1 MSYRR
6 RDTRPRLALWM
17 LVALGDIVLLLVSAG
32 LSALVALLGVVA
44 VTVAGVAAWR
54 LSRRRDDPRRGRRAR
69 AVAAAAPSRQPTD
82 RAADRP
88 PTRRRQPDQL
98 STGRS

>member
-6 RDTRPRLALWM
+6 KDTRPRLALWM

-32 LSALVALLGVVA
+32 ISALVALLGVVA

-54 LSRRRDDPRRGRRAR
+54 LTRRSTLAGEGTVPVPVGARRRA
-69 AVAAAAPSRQPTD
+69 
-82 RAADRP
+82 
-88 PTRRRQPDQL
+88 
-98 STGRS
+98 

>member
-6 RDTRPRLALWM
+6 KDTRPRLALWM

-32 LSALVALLGVVA
+32 VSALVALLGVVA

-54 LSRRRDDPRRGRRAR
+54 LTRRSTLAGEGAVPVPVAARRRA
-69 AVAAAAPSRQPTD
+69 
-82 RAADRP
+82 
-88 PTRRRQPDQL
+88 
-98 STGRS
+98 

>member
-6 RDTRPRLALWM
+6 KDTRPRLALWM

-32 LSALVALLGVVA
+32 ISALVALLGVVA

-54 LSRRRDDPRRGRRAR
+54 LTRRSGLAGEGAVTVPIAARRRA
-69 AVAAAAPSRQPTD
+69 
-82 RAADRP
+82 
-88 PTRRRQPDQL
+88 
-98 STGRS
+98 